1 MYKISEGEKKESRGW
16 KYKELKLQ
24 INELKKDNFLDVEL
38 KTIKGVQLK
47 FNI

>member
-1 MYKISEGEKKESRGW
+1 MYKISEGDKKESRGW

-24 INELKKDNFLDVEL
+24 INEPKKDNFLDVEL

-47 FNI
+47 LNV